1 MNEAKAGQV
10 IFPAVDHIIYT
21 KHKFMLQS
29 IKHLYGGKLGAS
41 DGDIVQVK
49 DFYFDDKH
57 WALSYAVANTSSW
70 L

>member
-1 MNEAKAGQV
+1 
-10 IFPAVDHIIYT
+10 
-21 KHKFMLQS
+21 MLQS
-29 IKHLYGGKLGAS
+29 IKHLYGSKLGAS

-57 WALSYAVANTSSW
+57 RALSDAVADTDSW